1 MRNYRL
7 LLSALLLLAP
17 ALCGAQ
23 ETVAFKLTPL
33 AGKVRLAETFRLKV
47 EASYPEKYSLEL
59 DTASLDGTD
68 FGLLEAAP
76 SKPAAE
82 GGLKKQTFELKLQ
95 AFTIG
100 VSTFPELGWRLNAAG
115 AAPAAARSPSFLLEI
130 TPAFENAPDGIRD
143 IYPPFRYLPW
153 PWILAGLLAAAA
165 ALAAWRG
172 RRASSAAI
180 WAVWSDPRTPYRR
193 ALDRLAAVRRSPL
206 PAAGRIKDYYV
217 GLTSVLRFYLA
228 EQFSISAELMTSADL
243 ARELKRTGADLK
255 TTLRTREFLQKADL
269 AKFAKHKP
277 ENPDADAAAL
287 EGILADFNAI
297 AETAAASAR
306 PPAAGGKPA

>member
-1 MRNYRL
+1 MKTSRL
-7 LLSALLLLAP
+7 LPLALLLVAP
-17 ALCGAQ
+17 ILCGAQ
-23 ETVAFKLTPL
+23 ETVAFKLTPP
-33 AGKVRLAETFRLKV
+33 AGKVRLAEVFRLKV
-47 EASYPEKYSLEL
+47 EASYPEKYSVEL
-59 DTASLDGTD
+59 DTMSLEGAD
-68 FGLLEAAP
+68 FALVEAVP
-76 SKPAAE
+76 SKASSEA
-82 GGLKKQTFELKLQ
+82 GLRKQTFDLKVQ

-100 VSTFPELGWRLNAAG
+100 ISTFPELAWRLNAAG
-115 AAPAAARSPSFLLEI
+115 AGPAAARSPSFVLEI

-143 IYPPFRYLPW
+143 IYPPFNYPPW
-153 PWILAGLLAAAA
+153 PWILAAFVAAAA

-172 RRASSAAI
+172 RQTSQAAV
-180 WAVWSDPRTPYRR
+180 WAAWSDPRTPYRR
-193 ALDRLAAVRRSPL
+193 SLDRLAAVRRSPL
-206 PAAGRIKDYYV
+206 PAAGRIKEYYV

-255 TTLRTREFLQKADL
+255 TTLKTREFLQKADL

-306 PPAAGGKPA
+306 PPGAGGKPA